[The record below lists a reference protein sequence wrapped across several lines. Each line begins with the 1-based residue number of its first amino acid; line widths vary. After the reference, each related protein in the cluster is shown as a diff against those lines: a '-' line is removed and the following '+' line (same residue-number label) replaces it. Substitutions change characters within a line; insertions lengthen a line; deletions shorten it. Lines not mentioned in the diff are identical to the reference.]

1 MMTIE
6 SAIEKLG
13 WMNLKSGSNNEMGA
27 REEVGTTDSQQQHR
41 LQAGQRLEREVALN
55 FGGRLFV
62 PKVNAC

>member
-13 WMNLKSGSNNEMGA
+13 WMNLKSGLNNEMGA

-41 LQAGQRLEREVALN
+41 LQAGRRLERE
-55 FGGRLFV
+55 RL
-62 PKVNAC
+62 P